1 MSLRKFFVVLDCE
14 DDAQHDEVQKIFN
27 ELSNARVMT
36 ATTLQRA
43 YPMYKAREVEIKQLF
58 SLLRENGV
66 KGLMSVQGATLL
78 AKVARK

>member
-14 DDAQHDEVQKIFN
+14 DDAQHDEVQKMFN

-43 YPMYKAREVEIKQLF
+43 YPMYKAREADIRQLF
-58 SLLRENGV
+58 LLLRDNGI
-66 KGLMSVQGATLL
+66 KGLLSVQGAGLL
-78 AKVARK
+78 AKLARR

>member
-43 YPMYKAREVEIKQLF
+43 YPMYKARETDIRQLF
-58 SLLRENGV
+58 LLLRDNGI
-66 KGLMSVQGATLL
+66 KGLMSMQGASLL
-78 AKVARK
+78 TKLIR